1 MRPLIVQRKPMAP
14 ISPGMKQYFP
24 FVSGKFEPLAGF
36 ARSYRNT
43 ARKRA
48 QTFGDRSMSR
58 NPTTRP
64 ALDIY
69 DDLMAISRIEASM
82 AVKERRNRAQAPR
95 DFSRLGRYLPGIK
108 L

>member
-1 MRPLIVQRKPMAP
+1 
-14 ISPGMKQYFP
+14 
-24 FVSGKFEPLAGF
+24 
-36 ARSYRNT
+36 
-43 ARKRA
+43 
-48 QTFGDRSMSR
+48 MSR